1 MQFITTATLNNKNML
16 SKIKFRTCF
25 SSISHHGYKLDI
37 LKSAM
42 QKYLRRKEK
51 NKMIWCVAEIYLFQV
66 FSKKKKKKKATKGI
80 ITNMLNRLIIMMDE
94 ELLFADVKKY
104 LILRRLLEKF
114 EEDERNNFIYLYK
127 ICDILV
133 NARILRLNSDIRAYW
148 DYRFRHDGQV
158 YKNDDLNNID
168 DLSLI
173 HI

>member
-66 FSKKKKKKKATKGI
+66 FSKTEKEKKIKYTIFRKLTMKSRP
-80 ITNMLNRLIIMMDE
+80 IT
-94 ELLFADVKKY
+94 
-104 LILRRLLEKF
+104 
-114 EEDERNNFIYLYK
+114 
-127 ICDILV
+127 
-133 NARILRLNSDIRAYW
+133 RA
-148 DYRFRHDGQV
+148 F
-158 YKNDDLNNID
+158 
-168 DLSLI
+168 S
-173 HI
+173 